1 MYAKGPTPEELAAA
15 GLTAEDFAGEPA
27 VEPWPDNLAALLLFQ
42 YLRTQWRTGAGGP
55 SGLDYT
61 VMHRKMDRMGLA
73 PDDYDQLEHDIQ
85 TMEVAALNCI
95 YAEK

>member
-1 MYAKGPTPEELAAA
+1 MAV
-15 GLTAEDFAGEPA
+15 EDFVGEE
-27 VEPWPDNLAALLLFQ
+27 VEPWPDNVAALLLFQ

>member
-1 MYAKGPTPEELAAA
+1 MYRKGPTPDELEAA
-15 GLTAEDFAGEPA
+15 GLTEADFASEA
-27 VEPWPDNLAALLLFQ
+27 VEPWPDNLVPLLLFQ

-61 VMHRKMDRMGLA
+61 VMHRKMDRMGLT

-85 TMEVAALNCI
+85 IMEVAAINCI
-95 YAEK
+95 YAKT